1 MAPYDPRSHAPFL
14 PPPLGPVLGSAGPD
28 SGLAFDPDR
37 PLPLGALLAGR
48 FEVLA
53 CLDEG
58 RCGFLYRVRDRQ
70 DGARERV
77 LKTFDPRRGEDKD
90 AELFRREMRLLQRLN
105 HARIPKGLG
114 LYPHFEL
121 MCALQAYVEGEDLH
135 SRVSRKG
142 PLSEPE
148 ARDAMRQVLEVLA
161 YLQSLR
167 PPVLHR
173 DIKPD
178 NLLRDAAG
186 GLWLIDFG
194 CATDGAARPRDGR
207 EWTTL
212 QTLGF
217 AAPEQALGLQS
228 YPASDCFSLAATML
242 FLVTGQ
248 NPVCFFDGLS
258 GRYMIEAPLSEG
270 FRALLTEMLVLPA
283 AERLGRPQDALE
295 RLALLPALKN

>member
-1 MAPYDPRSHAPFL
+1 MAPYDPRSHSPFL
-14 PPPLGPVLGSAGPD
+14 PPPLGPALGSAAPAI
-28 SGLAFDPDR
+28 GLAFDPDR

-70 DGARERV
+70 DGACERV
-77 LKTFDPRRGEDKD
+77 LKTLDPRRGEEKD

-105 HARIPKGLG
+105 HPRIPKGLG
-114 LYPHFEL
+114 LYPHFE
-121 MCALQAYVEGEDLH
+121 MTCALQAYVEGEDLH

-148 ARDAMRQVLEVLA
+148 ARDAMRQVLEVLD
-161 YLQSLR
+161 YLHGLR

-186 GLWLIDFG
+186 GIWLIDFG
-194 CATDGAARPRDGR
+194 TATDGAARPREGR

-242 FLVTGQ
+242 FLLTGR

-258 GRYMIEAPLSEG
+258 GRYVIEAPLSEG
-270 FRALLTEMLVLPA
+270 FRALLTEMLVLSA
-283 AERLGRPQDALE
+283 AERLGNAREAGE
-295 RLALLPALKN
+295 RLALLPAPRS